1 MNEVELVALSLAVGI
16 TVGALVWDRMRGDLM
31 PRLWN
36 HRNEEKLRELT
47 ERLTRLETELA
58 AA

>member
-16 TVGALVWDRMRGDLM
+16 SVGAIVWDRLRGDLM

-36 HRNEEKLRELT
+36 DRNEEKLRELS
-47 ERLTRLETELA
+47 ERLTRLETELSA
-58 AA
+58 A

>member
-16 TVGALVWDRMRGDLM
+16 SVGAIVWDRLRGDLR

-36 HRNEEKLRELT
+36 DRNEEKLRELS
-47 ERLTRLETELA
+47 ERLTRLETELSA
-58 AA
+58 A

>member
-1 MNEVELVALSLAVGI
+1 MNEAEVIGIALAVGI
-16 TVGALVWDRMRGDLM
+16 TVGAFAWDRLRGDLM

-36 HRNEEKLRELT
+36 ARNEARLQELT
-47 ERLTRLETELA
+47 ERLARLEGRLA